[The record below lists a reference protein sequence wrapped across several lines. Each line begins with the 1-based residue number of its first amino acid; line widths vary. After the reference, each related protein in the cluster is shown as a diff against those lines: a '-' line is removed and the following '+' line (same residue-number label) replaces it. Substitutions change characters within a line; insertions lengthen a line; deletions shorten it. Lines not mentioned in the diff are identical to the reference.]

1 MCLKYEVDFAGTPD
15 AGVKVGV
22 ALQQLSVWAYRQ
34 RLCVAAAVAR
44 TLLLQAEAAGDALQT
59 EPEHAAPR
67 QSPLL
72 VRTSPARSLGL
83 VLLLARAQDWCFIF
97 RNGGCEVSRGERACA
112 AKMVQH
118 G

>member
-1 MCLKYEVDFAGTPD
+1 MPEAGLKVE
-15 AGVKVGV
+15 V

-67 QSPLL
+67 QAPLR
-72 VRTSPARSLGL
+72 VRTSSTRYLSLA
-83 VLLLARAQDWCFIF
+83 LLSARAKDWCIPSH
-97 RNGGCEVSRGERACA
+97 GGALL
-112 AKMVQH
+112 
-118 G
+118 